1 MALGSVKSLGSF
13 DPRQAYGLAGKP
25 LVPGQDFASKLQ
37 QAIQEVDELQTRR
50 EQMVQD
56 MIVGKTSEVHD
67 VMIAAKESQL
77 AFELL
82 MEIRNKLLESYQE
95 IMRMQV

>member
-1 MALGSVKSLGSF
+1 MSVGGIKGLGSISPSATYGIGQSPTPVGKS
-13 DPRQAYGLAGKP
+13 
-25 LVPGQDFASKLQ
+25 FADQLQ
-37 QAIQEVDELQTRR
+37 QAIGEVNNLQAGREELV
-50 EQMVQD
+50 EDMVSGQ
-56 MIVGKTSEVHD
+56 VSEVHD

-82 MEIRNKLLESYQE
+82 LEIRNKLLESYQE

>member
-1 MALGSVKSLGSF
+1 MSH
-13 DPRQAYGLAGKP
+13 
-25 LVPGQDFASKLQ
+25 
-37 QAIQEVDELQTRR
+37 IELPP
-50 EQMVQD
+50 
-56 MIVGKTSEVHD
+56 HD

-82 MEIRNKLLESYQE
+82 LEVRNKLLESYQE